1 MNSRTDNVRELI
13 IPFGL
18 FFFSILARDQT
29 EGKPN
34 PTSDV
39 CFHLVQLRAGAS
51 SRSSSTGP
59 TMQLALISTLA
70 GAIAATTVLCIV
82 VASAI
87 YWLINL
93 YAGEAAIPALFKLLC
108 EGA

>member
-1 MNSRTDNVRELI
+1 
-13 IPFGL
+13 
-18 FFFSILARDQT
+18 
-29 EGKPN
+29 
-34 PTSDV
+34 
-39 CFHLVQLRAGAS
+39 
-51 SRSSSTGP
+51 
-59 TMQLALISTLA
+59 MQLALISTLA